1 MISFAPSCYYADKFF
16 AMKKIISIVILFS
29 VLCFSIEANAQS
41 GSFDKFWAA
50 FKGAVMKDD
59 KQTLSGMVKYPLSM
73 PYGVKSV
80 KSKTDFIKR
89 YKTIFDGQ
97 LEGFPVDTAKKCFAD
112 AKPEKE
118 EGSSAYIVACNE
130 VVIFRFVKT
139 SSGWKLS
146 GVDNINE

>member
-1 MISFAPSCYYADKFF
+1 
-16 AMKKIISIVILFS
+16 MKKLISIVILFS
-29 VLCFSIEANAQS
+29 ILCFSIEAKAQNS
-41 GSFDKFWAA
+41 SFDTFWTKF
-50 FKGAVMKDD
+50 KDAVMKDD
-59 KQTLSGMVKYPLSM
+59 KQTLSGMAKYPLSM

-80 KSKTDFIKR
+80 KNKTDFIKR

-97 LEGFPVDTAKKCFAD
+97 LKGFPIDTAKKCFAG

-118 EGSSAYIVACNE
+118 EGSSAYIVPCNE

>member
-1 MISFAPSCYYADKFF
+1 M
-16 AMKKIISIVILFS
+16 
-29 VLCFSIEANAQS
+29 
-41 GSFDKFWAA
+41 
-50 FKGAVMKDD
+50 MKDD

-73 PYGVKSV
+73 PYGVKTV
-80 KSKTDFIKR
+80 KNKTDFIKR

-97 LEGFPVDTAKKCFAD
+97 LKSFPVDTAKKCFAD

-118 EGSSAYIVACNE
+118 EGSSAYIVACND

-139 SSGWKLS
+139 SSGWKLN